1 MGVNWHRGAGYNSYF
16 VPGAQYHGGVASP
29 GGIVAGDFNGDGHA
43 DFIVANT
50 ASHSMSVFTGDG
62 DGNFA
67 FRGDQYASEMALV
80 MVAADFNKDGLLD
93 LAYTQYDPG
102 RVTVA
107 INKGP
112 CAKPRRG
119 RPVSRP

>member
-1 MGVNWHRGAGYNSYF
+1 
-16 VPGAQYHGGVASP
+16 
-29 GGIVAGDFNGDGHA
+29 
-43 DFIVANT
+43 
-50 ASHSMSVFTGDG
+50 
-62 DGNFA
+62 
-67 FRGDQYASEMALV
+67 MALV